1 LRSNSVSVQNRAA
14 GVTPLTTTSQ
24 RPSSGFFLSSVVA
37 EKAMPSPVPIGSSP
51 LRAIEAR
58 E

>member
-14 GVTPLTTTSQ
+14 ASRPLTTDIT

-37 EKAMPSPVPIGSSP
+37 ENGDAVTGAIGNSP